1 MNEIRIRAMTQQ
13 DIPFVLQLEQEL
25 FSDAWSEKGL
35 SDTLRYHADT
45 NFTAEYNG
53 APAGYLLFMAAA
65 DEGELL
71 RIGVSPT
78 IWRSGVGQALI
89 LWMDQYALANEIAVV
104 WLEVRAGNQAA
115 RALYEK
121 NGFVLQGYR
130 KNYYHAP
137 QEDAAIMS
145 KSYQKS

>member
-1 MNEIRIRAMTQQ
+1 MLQQ
-13 DIPFVLQLEQEL
+13 DIPFVFQLEQEL

-35 SDTLRYHADT
+35 YDTLRYHADT
-45 NFTAEYNG
+45 NFMAEYNG
-53 APAGYLLFMAAA
+53 EPVGYLLFMAAA

-78 IWRSGVGQALI
+78 VWRSGIGQALI
-89 LWMDQYALANEIAVV
+89 SWMNQYVLAKEIAVV